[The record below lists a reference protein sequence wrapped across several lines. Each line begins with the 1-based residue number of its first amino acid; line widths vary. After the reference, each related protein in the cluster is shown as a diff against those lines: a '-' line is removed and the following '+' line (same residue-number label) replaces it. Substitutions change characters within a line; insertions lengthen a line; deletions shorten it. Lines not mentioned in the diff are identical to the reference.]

1 MGNIK
6 IPKECGAISKN
17 GIITKELPVYQ
28 YWVSIMNEEKV
39 SIKEMQEDK
48 VSSFSGDFIPTN
60 NFANTDVLSMLN
72 LFFDYRKEH
81 NCYIKLL
88 EKGNVQNR
96 EEILQEFER
105 LFLNRKQNAIF
116 VNQKNEFY
124 TAMTK
129 FEQNFDKIID
139 FFDNDKFSKV
149 DNIELEKIIKYYFN
163 ANLVVDYLPID
174 NNGYIGA
181 VENISNIPKETLCV
195 YHCATVYDVFFA
207 AVHYCK
213 IYNIKLKSC
222 KLCHSFFFAQN
233 LKEQY
238 CSRKFMYTDWENKTH
253 SFPRCGGK
261 TGARKKI
268 WDKLQAKRIT
278 IQKWLSVH
286 PIALSTFNTDCDEMV
301 EKVKSNPCIENLL
314 LFEKFL
320 YIDCNKYHEKYK
332 RINFYK

>member
-195 YHCATVYDVFFA
+195 
-207 AVHYCK
+207 
-213 IYNIKLKSC
+213 
-222 KLCHSFFFAQN
+222 
-233 LKEQY
+233 
-238 CSRKFMYTDWENKTH
+238 
-253 SFPRCGGK
+253 
-261 TGARKKI
+261 
-268 WDKLQAKRIT
+268 
-278 IQKWLSVH
+278 
-286 PIALSTFNTDCDEMV
+286 
-301 EKVKSNPCIENLL
+301 
-314 LFEKFL
+314 
-320 YIDCNKYHEKYK
+320 
-332 RINFYK
+332 